1 MTHVCC
7 GVFQYFKVSIWNYF
21 LGVKVRLLAHTA
33 FHVSPRSFFPGRHLF
48 LIKDVNILFPFLE
61 GKKQQPFSF
70 SMIFSPFDFFF
81 IFSTRCF
88 LPEIL
93 VISGHLFIFK
103 HITKL
108 ICKYMK
114 PDCRYEER
122 WSTRRFSR
130 TPKS

>member
-1 MTHVCC
+1 M
-7 GVFQYFKVSIWNYF
+7 
-21 LGVKVRLLAHTA
+21 KVRLLAHTA

-70 SMIFSPFDFFF
+70 SIIFSPFDLFFT
-81 IFSTRCF
+81 FSTRCF

-103 HITKL
+103 RITKL

-114 PDCRYEER
+114 KDGLLGA
-122 WSTRRFSR
+122 SR
-130 TPKS
+130 ELLSLSVFIPSWAFPVP